1 MNVILIF
8 KKYILYLFLYLNI
21 LAYLN
26 LITCLKYNAKKIIY
40 TTNHK

>member
-1 MNVILIF
+1 MNVSLIF
-8 KKYILYLFLYLNI
+8 KNIFYICVLYLNI